1 MSKIDVIIP
10 IKGRPSMLFERSL
23 PALRS
28 QTIQDFKVTIVDDGS
43 SPDDFIEIKRIVGQ
57 FGKSGMDIDL
67 LENKGESGAAGARNF
82 GFDRTSSKYVLWY
95 DSDDIL
101 IENKLEISLALI
113 TKANFDF
120 AITRAQHVRDGKLV
134 NEYWGEPQAPNR
146 GKYAYHFPYQ
156 TMCALYTRQF
166 LTDQNVKWD
175 ETLSVMDD
183 WIFSNEVL
191 LATNNWVFSP
201 VVTAQYFVPTGQSG
215 SIGSKLTASQIDSQ
229 VAAIKSIK
237 ALLVRHNLEFTAMSR
252 LRIQKHWLHLRTIRL
267 ASFVKL
273 FQASSS
279 GTNG

>member
-1 MSKIDVIIP
+1 
-10 IKGRPSMLFERSL
+10 MLFERSL
-23 PALRS
+23 PALHS

-43 SPDDFIEIKRIVGQ
+43 SPDDFIEIKRIVRQ

-67 LENKGESGAAGARNF
+67 LENKGEAGAAGARNY

-101 IENKLEISLALI
+101 LENKLEISLALI

-166 LTDQNVKWD
+166 LTDQNIKWN
-175 ETLSVMDD
+175 ETLNVMQD

-201 VVTAQYFVPTGQSG
+201 VVTAQYFVPTEQSG
-215 SIGSKLTASQIDSQ
+215 SIGSKLTPSKVDSQIE
-229 VAAIKSIK
+229 AIRCIKSI
-237 ALLVRHNLEFTAMSR
+237 LRRNNLDFNDWSR
-252 LRIQKHWLHLRTIRL
+252 LRILKHLLYLKGIKLANALKYKRTSYRATVTAL
-267 ASFVKL
+267 PRQGA
-273 FQASSS
+273 
-279 GTNG
+279 GG